1 MSTLAWL
8 MGLVAILIARQVS
21 KGRVMNIGE
30 DLSDS
35 FLAIISGNTA
45 GLTAVLARTGDS
57 ATPNTSLDTPTAG
70 TTTAVGAGGFA
81 AIAIALGT
89 AATGYRFGA
98 TGPDYYD
105 CSGLMVATAKKLG
118 YTGGRFTTFTIGTNK
133 AFMKIS
139 PPASTDAGGSG
150 PGGNYSAGVN
160 DLVVWPTHHMG
171 VITGPNKFYSAR
183 NPTSGIGE
191 TTISG
196 FRSDAPVY
204 YRYKG

>member
-8 MGLVAILIARQVS
+8 MGLVAILIIRQVS

-35 FLAIISGNTA
+35 FLAIISGKTDQ
-45 GLTAVLARTGDS
+45 LTEVLSRTGDS
-57 ATPNTSLDTPTAG
+57 ATPSTSVDAPTDGSTPS
-70 TTTAVGAGGFA
+70 VGAGGFA
-81 AIAIALGT
+81 GIAMALGK
-89 AATGYRFGA
+89 AAKGYRFGA
-98 TGPDYYD
+98 TGPEYYD

-133 AFMKIS
+133 AFVKIAS
-139 PPASTDAGGSG
+139 PAVQG
-150 PGGNYSAGVN
+150 PGTSGGTIGAGIN
-160 DLVVWPTHHMG
+160 DIVVWPTHHMG

-196 FRSDAPVY
+196 FRSEAPVY